1 MGHDEEVVHKNQ
13 DMTSKEKLLKEKPA
27 ITFVVP
33 ATFSSDEDRKK
44 QDMMVK
50 EKPSKE
56 QPAIAIVDP
65 VPVTANFF
73 SRFASIPI
81 IQDSF
86 YGAHNM
92 VRQHT
97 VGQKALDYAE
107 TKLRDMMTSAQPY
120 LPSDDNKVLFR
131 ANSIGNKSLDIIE
144 RQFPMISAPTDQLV
158 EPIKGRI
165 ETAVSHFRERKST
178 VVNPRLDFIADQF
191 ESLIDQYLPSEEEE
205 KQQPREQTSEDHGMN
220 RLLKAINIL
229 STRASKKI
237 SQKVSATVE
246 EERQIK
252 QMLRTWVLDQANV
265 MIQQK
270 QQQWPLLQEQMESFK
285 TKFGPTVQVMY
296 NFTQTEFDKFRQE
309 LFKPNISHMDRIRN
323 ILVLSQTDLL
333 KPLYERSY
341 SIWSRTTPV
350 TTEN

>member
-1 MGHDEEVVHKNQ
+1 MKA
-13 DMTSKEKLLKEKPA
+13 KEKPEEPTV
-27 ITFVVP
+27 I
-33 ATFSSDEDRKK
+33 
-44 QDMMVK
+44 M
-50 EKPSKE
+50 
-56 QPAIAIVDP
+56 IDP
-65 VPVTANFF
+65 VPGTTNFF

-107 TKLRDMMTSAQPY
+107 TKLRGMMTSAQPY
-120 LPSDDNKVLFR
+120 LPSDNKVLSR
-131 ANSIGNKSLDIIE
+131 ANSIGNKSLDMIE

-165 ETAVSHFRERKST
+165 ETAVSHFREKKST
-178 VVNPRLDFIADQF
+178 VVNPRLDYIADQF
-191 ESLIDQYLPSEEEE
+191 ESLIDQYFPSEEE
-205 KQQPREQTSEDHGMN
+205 KQQPREEVSEDRGVD
-220 RLLKAINIL
+220 RLLRAINVL

-246 EERQIK
+246 EEKQIK
-252 QMLRTWVLDQANV
+252 QMLRSWVLDQANT
-265 MIQQK
+265 MTQQK

-285 TKFGPTVQVMY
+285 AKFGPTVQVMY
-296 NFTQTEFDKFRQE
+296 DFTQTEFDKFRQE
-309 LFKPNISHMDRIRN
+309 LFKPNISHLDRIRN

-333 KPLYERSY
+333 KPLYET
-341 SIWSRTTPV
+341 IWTRPTPATAV
-350 TTEN
+350 KN